1 MTILMSLKSNV
12 QIRKNTYIISYQNE
26 RAAAWC
32 FKLVQDPNQDAV
44 EQKNSL
50 VTSLSAGKL
59 HRMSLFVRFGIAGQP
74 CNEGYTETDT
84 INRDL
89 PCQER

>member
-44 EQKNSL
+44 EQKIVWLQACPQEN
-50 VTSLSAGKL
+50 
-59 HRMSLFVRFGIAGQP
+59 
-74 CNEGYTETDT
+74 CTE
-84 INRDL
+84 
-89 PCQER
+89 